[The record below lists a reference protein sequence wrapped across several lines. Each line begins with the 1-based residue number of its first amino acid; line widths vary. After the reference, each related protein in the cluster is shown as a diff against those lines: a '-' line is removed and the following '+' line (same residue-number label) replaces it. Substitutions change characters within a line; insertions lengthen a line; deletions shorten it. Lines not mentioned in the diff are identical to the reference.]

1 MKKTYHLSRF
11 SAKEFLAR
19 VFNIV
24 QRKAFGLVL
33 LFLLFLSIKAY
44 SQESTVYGMENLHIS
59 EGASVVIH
67 NDENKIT
74 VITNSSIKSYAKND
88 SIAEKKQLAAQ
99 KQPLETKKQIAEKVI
114 KKEKKIP
121 VSAKPEI
128 FYNNQNS
135 SSDGSFN
142 IANYSLKKAVNSHNY
157 LSPFINP
164 DRFYIYGIIH
174 FQRLINT
181 SYKIY
186 LSRKEYNSLFA
197 RPPPI
202 RA

>member
-1 MKKTYHLSRF
+1 M
-11 SAKEFLAR
+11 
-19 VFNIV
+19 
-24 QRKAFGLVL
+24 L
-33 LFLLFLSIKAY
+33 LFLLCFSIKAY
-44 SQESTVYGMENLHIS
+44 SQESTVYGMENLHLS
-59 EGASVVIH
+59 EGTSVVIH
-67 NDENKIT
+67 NNENNVT
-74 VITNSSIKSYAKND
+74 VITNSSIKSYVKND
-88 SIAEKKQLAAQ
+88 SISEKKQLATQ
-99 KQPLETKKQIAEKVI
+99 KKPLETKKEIAEKVI
-114 KKEKKIP
+114 KKEKKIQ

-142 IANYSLKKAVNSHNY
+142 IANFSLKKAVNSHNNL
-157 LSPFINP
+157 LSFINP